1 MLNLTHMVKD
11 PTYIHAGQLMMT
23 KEKSF
28 GFQIFLLERM
38 SLQVRAGVTTDL
50 FIYFLFHP

>member
-11 PTYIHAGQLMMT
+11 LTYIHAGQLMMT